1 MLSLKKT
8 KLKTKEYAVF
18 FLNGSNTENLLQD
31 DGGLWSKTDLNLK

>member
-18 FLNGSNTENLLQD
+18 FEMDQTQKIYC
-31 DGGLWSKTDLNLK
+31 KTMVVYGQKLI